1 MAKNA
6 IIVTG
11 SVDTVQ
17 WWTDLHSGYLGLLQ
31 DILSLL
37 LHSALLPPQT
47 HLIRAGNLP
56 GAAGAILPA
65 GQIKGQFPRQCVPA
79 VAFLPGFFQIENF
92 VCEFIKQYNA
102 VFMVRVR

>member
-31 DILSLL
+31 DISLLL

-79 VAFLPGFFQIENF
+79 VTF
-92 VCEFIKQYNA
+92 KQSFSKLKTLSA
-102 VFMVRVR
+102 SL